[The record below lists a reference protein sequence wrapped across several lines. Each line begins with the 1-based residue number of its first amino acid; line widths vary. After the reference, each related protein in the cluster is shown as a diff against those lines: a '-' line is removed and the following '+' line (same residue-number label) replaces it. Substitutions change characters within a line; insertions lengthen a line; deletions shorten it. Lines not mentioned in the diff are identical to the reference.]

1 MYLKTPLKKAL
12 KYAFSRV
19 VFKTA
24 IDGLR
29 NPMLPGFTE
38 DVPTKIMA
46 STEKEIIMSDIEI
59 ARNATMKPISEV
71 AEKLDIPE
79 SAIIS
84 YGKTKAKIDP
94 EYLSTLGDRP
104 DGKLILV
111 TAITPTPAG
120 EGKTTTS
127 VGLTDA
133 LNKIGKKS
141 IVCLR
146 EPSLGPCF
154 GMKGGAA
161 GGGYAQVVPMEDI
174 NLHFTGDFHAI
185 GAAHNLLSALLDN
198 HIHWGN
204 SLEIDARRVQWKRVI
219 DMNDRALRN
228 IACGL
233 GGPGNGF
240 PRQDGYDITVASE
253 IMAIFCLANDL
264 DDLKARLEKIVVAYT
279 RDHQPILA
287 SEIKGIGAMAVLLKD
302 ALSPNLVQTLENNP
316 AIIHG
321 GPFANIAHGCNSV
334 IATKAGLKMADY
346 VVTEAGFG
354 ADLGAEKFFNI
365 KCRSAGL
372 NPDAAVIVATVR
384 ALKMHGNVAKN
395 DLGEE
400 NVEALKEGCS
410 NLVRHIE
417 NVKSFGVP
425 VVVAINRF
433 VTDTDA
439 EVAMIEKVAKANG
452 VKAIGCTHWSD
463 GGAGTE
469 ALAHEVVE
477 LVDGGH
483 ANFAPLYPDEMPI
496 WDKVKTIATRLY
508 RADDIIADQKI
519 RDQIQSLQDSGYGHF
534 PVCIAKSQYSF
545 STDPNLK
552 GAPDNHVMA
561 IREVRLSAG
570 AGFIVVVCG
579 DIMTMPGLPRVP
591 AANNID
597 VDHNG
602 EVVGLF

>member
-1 MYLKTPLKKAL
+1 
-12 KYAFSRV
+12 
-19 VFKTA
+19 
-24 IDGLR
+24 
-29 NPMLPGFTE
+29 
-38 DVPTKIMA
+38 
-46 STEKEIIMSDIEI
+46 MSDIEI
-59 ARNATMKPISEV
+59 ARMAKSLPIV
-71 AEKLDIPE
+71 DIADKLGIPDT
-79 SAIIS
+79 ALIP
-84 YGKTKAKIDP
+84 YGRTKAKIDP
-94 EYLSTLGDRP
+94 EHIASLEEKP

-127 VGLTDA
+127 VGLTDG
-133 LNKIGKKS
+133 LNRIGKNAL
-141 IVCLR
+141 VCLR

-204 SLEIDARRVQWKRVI
+204 SLNIDARRIVWKRVA
-219 DMNDRALRN
+219 DMNDRALRSIN
-228 IACGL
+228 CGL

-253 IMAIFCLANDL
+253 VMAIFCLATDL
-264 DDLKARLEKIVVAYT
+264 DDLKDRLDKIVVAYT
-279 RDHQPILA
+279 REHKPVHA
-287 SEIKGIGAMAVLLKD
+287 SEILGTGAMAVLLKD

-334 IATKAGLKMADY
+334 IATKASLKMANY

-354 ADLGAEKFFNI
+354 ADLGAEKFFDI
-365 KCRSAGL
+365 KCRAAGL
-372 NPDAAVIVATVR
+372 SPDASVIVATTR
-384 ALKMHGNVAKN
+384 ALKMHGGVAKD
-395 DLGEE
+395 DLDIEDLD
-400 NVEALKEGCS
+400 ALRDGCC

-425 VVVAINRF
+425 VVVGINRF
-433 VTDTDA
+433 TSDTDA
-439 EVAMIEKVAKANG
+439 EIAVIKEIAAANG
-452 VKAIGCTHWSD
+452 VKAIDCTHWAD

-469 ALAHEVVE
+469 ELAREVAS
-477 LVDGGH
+477 LADSGS
-483 ANFAPLYPDEMPI
+483 ASFAPLYPNEMPI
-496 WDKVKTIATRLY
+496 WDKIKTVATRLY

-519 RDQIQSLQDSGYGHF
+519 RDQIRKFEEDGYGHF
-534 PVCIAKSQYSF
+534 PVCIAKTQYSF

-552 GAPDNHVMA
+552 GAPTDHMVA

-591 AANNID
+591 AANSIAMD
-597 VDHNG
+597 ENG
-602 EVVGLF
+602 EVTGLF